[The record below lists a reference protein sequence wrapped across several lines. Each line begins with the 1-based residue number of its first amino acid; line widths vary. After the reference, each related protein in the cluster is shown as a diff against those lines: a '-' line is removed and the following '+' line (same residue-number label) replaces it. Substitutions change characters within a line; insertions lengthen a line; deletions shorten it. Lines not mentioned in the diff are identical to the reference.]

1 MLKFVPSTCYRM
13 EFIYA
18 IISVALHNSKR
29 LQSLV
34 WLFSRKEDM
43 RAEIPFQIY
52 FSFLKYAHV

>member
-1 MLKFVPSTCYRM
+1 M